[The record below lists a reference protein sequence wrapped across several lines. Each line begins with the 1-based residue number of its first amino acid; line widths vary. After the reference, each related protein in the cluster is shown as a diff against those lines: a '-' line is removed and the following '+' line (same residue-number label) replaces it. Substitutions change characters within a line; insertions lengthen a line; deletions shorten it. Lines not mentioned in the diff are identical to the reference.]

1 MRKHVWVAVLALVVA
16 TSGCGPGSET
26 DPERTPRAADVVQK
40 IDPSKATTLEL
51 GNTLQVVSDL
61 PQSFGDDPVHFRG
74 FAEDGVLVG
83 VTRPEPDEADSASG
97 PPIEQSRPVMYDL
110 DTQAFT
116 VLDDRDR
123 PETTQVGNVS
133 GNEHTVV
140 WAEVVGTQIDHSE
153 FTLYAYDRETKRV
166 TTLGEFDDPDG
177 QIVYGNDLAI
187 AGDTAYFSTPAYP
200 KKRGQEAV
208 YAVPVDGSQPPRVI
222 APGGEDVRTSGNT
235 LTYRVRNSR
244 DEAEYPKYFT
254 YDMPTGKT
262 TPVPVSAHV
271 DEPGFCG
278 AEVTDEWETWCVGR
292 AYDDENP
299 QPALLTIK
307 ETSGRT
313 TQFAPFP
320 INRHNVPVPHD
331 IMTLGRW
338 TAITVTTEDGQHRT
352 FLADLDTKDML
363 VFPDNTSFDSL
374 SPDRSQVLVSSFAAK
389 ERGQQRIV
397 RIPTRVRP

>member
-1 MRKHVWVAVLALVVA
+1 MRKHVWSAALALVVA

-26 DPERTPRAADVVQK
+26 HPERTSRAADVIQK

-51 GNTLQVVSDL
+51 GDTLQVVSDL
-61 PQSFGDDPVHFRG
+61 PQSFGGESVRFRA
-74 FAEDGVLVG
+74 FAEGEVLVG
-83 VTRPEPDEADSASG
+83 VVRPESGEADLDGVPSIG
-97 PPIEQSRPVMYDL
+97 QSRPVMYDL
-110 DTQAFT
+110 GTQTFT
-116 VLDDRDR
+116 LLDKRDR
-123 PETTQVGNVS
+123 PEITQVGNVS

-153 FTLYAYDRETKRV
+153 FTLYAYDRETEKV

-177 QIVYGNDLAI
+177 QIVFGDDLAI

-208 YAVPVDGSQPPRVI
+208 YAVPVDGSKRPRVI
-222 APGGEDVRTSGNT
+222 ARGGEEVRISGDT
-235 LTYRVRNSR
+235 LTYRVRNPR

-254 YDMPTGKT
+254 YDMPAGKT
-262 TPVPVSAHV
+262 TAVPVSGHV
-271 DEPGFCG
+271 DDPGFCG

-292 AYDDENP
+292 AYDEEKS

-307 ETSGRT
+307 ETSGRRT
-313 TQFAPFP
+313 EFAPFP
-320 INRHNVPVPHD
+320 IDRHNVPVPHD

-338 TAITVTTEDGQHRT
+338 TAIAVTTEDGQARE
-352 FLADLDTKDML
+352 FLADLETKDML

-374 SPDRSQVLVSSFAAK
+374 SPDRSQVLVSSYAA
-389 ERGQQRIV
+389 RGPGPQRIV
-397 RIPTRVRP
+397 KIPTD